1 MNTTFRANILM
12 WITAMI
18 WGFAFVAQRAG
29 MEDIGPFAFS
39 SIRFALGG
47 ISLLPL
53 VVFYHRRGEN
63 FFRKNLW
70 FSGLLAGFVLF
81 CGASAQQ
88 IGMVDTPAGKA
99 GFITG
104 LYVVMVPVLGLL
116 WKRKTGLAIW
126 AGVALAVVGMYLL
139 SIREGFSMLPGDLWV
154 LAGAFFWANH
164 VLVIA
169 WLSPQFNSVQLAV
182 VQFFTVSLLSAVC
195 AFGFETTTWSN
206 VYGAMW
212 PILYG
217 GLMSV
222 GIAYTLQVVAQ
233 KYAHPAYASIV
244 LSLETVFAALG
255 GWLVLHETFTLREL
269 AGSLLILG
277 GIFVAQLPDIYA
289 SLTPNKPSGR

>member
-1 MNTTFRANILM
+1 
-12 WITAMI
+12 MI

-39 SIRFALGG
+39 AIRFALGA

-53 VVFYHRRGEN
+53 VAVYHRKGVK

-70 FSGLLAGFVLF
+70 LSGLLAGFVLF

-88 IGMVDTPAGKA
+88 IGMVHTPAGKA

-104 LYVVMVPVLGLL
+104 LYVVMVPVLGLA
-116 WKRKTGLAIW
+116 WNRKTDLTVWAGAVLAIT
-126 AGVALAVVGMYLL
+126 GMYFL
-139 SIREGFSMLPGDLWV
+139 STHEGLEIQKGDLWV
-154 LAGAFFWANH
+154 LLGAFFWANH

-169 WLSPQFNSVQLAV
+169 WLSPKYNSVQLAII
-182 VQFFTVSLLSAVC
+182 QFFVVSMLSAVF
-195 AFGFETTTWSN
+195 ALMFEITTMHNIREALWPI
-206 VYGAMW
+206 VYG
-212 PILYG
+212 G
-217 GLMSV
+217 VMSV

-255 GWLVLHETFTLREL
+255 GWLVLHETFTLREM

-277 GIFVAQLPDIYA
+277 AIIVAQLPGFTQFKSSEKDV
-289 SLTPNKPSGR
+289 

>member
-1 MNTTFRANILM
+1 MKDTTRANILM

-29 MEDIGPFAFS
+29 MEDIGPFAYS

-47 ISLLPL
+47 MSLLPL
-53 VVFYHRRGEN
+53 VFYYHRKGNN
-63 FFRKNLW
+63 FLRKDLW
-70 FSGLLAGFVLF
+70 LSGLLAGSVLF

-88 IGMVDTPAGKA
+88 VGIVNTPAGKA

-104 LYVVMVPVLGLL
+104 LYVVMVPVIGLL
-116 WKRKTGLAIW
+116 WKRKTSLPVWIGA
-126 AGVALAVVGMYLL
+126 ALSVVGMYFL
-139 SIREGFSMLPGDLWV
+139 SIHEGIKINKGDMWV

-169 WLSPQFNSVQLAV
+169 WLSPKYNSVQLAV
-182 VQFFTVSLLSAVC
+182 IQFFTVSVLSGLMAL
-195 AFGFETTTWSN
+195 GFETIGWSN
-206 VYGAMW
+206 VHGALW

-233 KYAHPAYASIV
+233 KHAHPAYASIV

-255 GWLVLHETFTLREL
+255 GWLVLSESFTLREL
-269 AGSLLILG
+269 FGSLLIFT
-277 GIFVAQLPDIYA
+277 GILVAQWQEIFSA
-289 SLTPNKPSGR
+289 WRKTFN

>member
-1 MNTTFRANILM
+1 MKDSTRANILM

-39 SIRFALGG
+39 AIRFALGAL
-47 ISLLPL
+47 SLMPL
-53 VVFYHRRGEN
+53 VVYYHKRGSDFFRRG
-63 FFRKNLW
+63 LW
-70 FSGLLAGFVLF
+70 LSGMLAGTVLF

-88 IGMVDTPAGKA
+88 IGIVYTPAGKA

-104 LYVVMVPVLGLL
+104 LYVVMVPILGLL
-116 WKRKTGLAIW
+116 WKRKTAFPVWIGA
-126 AGVALAVVGMYLL
+126 ALAVAGMYFL
-139 SIREGFSMLPGDLWV
+139 SIREGLEIHKGDLWV

-169 WLSPQFNSVQLAV
+169 WLSPKYNSVQLAV
-182 VQFFTVSLLSAVC
+182 IQFLMVSVLSTFLALI
-195 AFGFETTTWSN
+195 FESTGWN
-206 VYGAMW
+206 NIIAALW

-233 KYAHPAYASIV
+233 KHAHPAYASIV

-255 GWLVLHETFTLREL
+255 GWLLLNETFTLREI
-269 AGSLLILG
+269 AGSLLILL
-277 GIFVAQLPDIYA
+277 GIFIAQWQEIFSALRKTA
-289 SLTPNKPSGR
+289 S

>member
-1 MNTTFRANILM
+1 MNTTLRANILM

-39 SIRFALGG
+39 AIRFALGA

-53 VVFYHRRGEN
+53 VAFYHAKGEN
-63 FFRKNLW
+63 FFRKKLW
-70 FSGLLAGFVLF
+70 LSGILAGFVLF

-88 IGMVDTPAGKA
+88 IGMVYTPAGKA

-116 WKRKTGLAIW
+116 WKRKTGWDIW

-182 VQFFTVSLLSAVC
+182 VQFLTVSLLC
-195 AFGFETTTWSN
+195 GIFAFGFETTTWSN
-206 VYGAMW
+206 VHAALW

-255 GWLVLHETFTLREL
+255 GWLVLNETFTLREL
-269 AGSLLILG
+269 TGSLLILG
-277 GIFVAQLPDIYA
+277 GIFVAQWPDIYA
-289 SLTPNKPSGR
+289 SLSKNKSSGR